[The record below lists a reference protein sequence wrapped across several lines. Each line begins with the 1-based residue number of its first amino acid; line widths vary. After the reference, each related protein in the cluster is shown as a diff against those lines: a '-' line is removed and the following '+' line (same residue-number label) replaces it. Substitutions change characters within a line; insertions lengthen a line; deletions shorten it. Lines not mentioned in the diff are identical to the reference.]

1 MSSIVSTFFRLINIT
16 RGWRNFFIL
25 YVAFACVLAL
35 SELALVAV
43 LSDLLSFTFNGIS
56 KFPDLY
62 TTYIGGG
69 GIIILLAIMVALI
82 RIVFTNASGRISF
95 SLGREVLQQVFSR
108 ILYRPFGDSSD
119 EKERQLAF
127 LTSKVD
133 MVVHGLILPCLNI
146 VSGFIIGT
154 VFVVFLS
161 ITSIEL
167 TLIAV
172 LVLLLGYLTPTL
184 LSNAR
189 LKRSSVVLS
198 HQLTE
203 LVNNMKTGIF
213 ADRDVRLWGMETF
226 FQKVISNSSSD
237 VAKIREFAYLWSLV
251 PKILIEASI
260 YISIGVLLIASTGSL
275 EQSVY
280 IYITFGL
287 ASLKLLPVAQQI
299 YYGWTH
305 LKVGKEVT
313 KELDY
318 YLSNPAYFGSSP
330 NQEATFSS
338 LIMRNICYG
347 YGKDNQVL
355 NSFQLRILANEKLCM
370 YGESGAGKST
380 IMDLMSGLV
389 RPDFGEVIINDSIL
403 ERGSLN
409 PHVAYVSQSPFIF
422 NRSIADNVTLAFLS
436 GDEVDNARLV
446 KALKESGVTDYMIA
460 NNLLSDYIVGENGSH
475 LSGGQAQRLA
485 IARALYSSK
494 EILLLDE
501 ITSALDSDTSER
513 IIDSVLNV
521 SATVVL
527 ITHDKTIYSRFPKT
541 LEVKK
546 LSAK

>member
-1 MSSIVSTFFRLINIT
+1 MSGIISTFFRLINISN
-16 RGWRNFFIL
+16 GWRNFFIL
-25 YVAFACVLAL
+25 YIAFACVLAL

-43 LSDLLSFTFNGIS
+43 VSDFLSLTFNDVS

-119 EKERQLAF
+119 EKESHLAF

-133 MVVHGLILPCLNI
+133 MVIHGLILPCLNV
-146 VSGFIIGT
+146 VSGCIIGI

-167 TLIAV
+167 TLIAA

-203 LVNNMKTGIF
+203 LVNNMKIGIF
-213 ADRDVRLWGMETF
+213 ADRDVRLWGMESF

-237 VAKIREFAYLWSLV
+237 IAKIREFAYLWSLV

-260 YISIGVLLIASTGSL
+260 YISIGVLLISSAGSL
-275 EQSVY
+275 EQSAY

-305 LKVGKEVT
+305 LKVGREVT

-318 YLSNPAYFGSSP
+318 YLSNPAYFVSLP
-330 NQEATFSS
+330 NQETTFSS

-355 NSFQLRILANEKLCM
+355 DSFQLRILANEKLCM
-370 YGESGAGKST
+370 FGESGAGKST

-403 ERGSLN
+403 KPGSLN
-409 PHVAYVSQSPFIF
+409 PHVAYVSQSPYIF

-436 GDEVDNARLV
+436 GDQVDSARLE
-446 KALKESGVTDYMIA
+446 KSLKESGVTDYMIE

-501 ITSALDSDTSER
+501 ITSSLDSDTSKR
-513 IIDSVLNV
+513 IIDSVLNI

-527 ITHDKTIYSRFPKT
+527 ITHDEAIYSRFPKK

-546 LSAK
+546 LSLK